1 MEIAKKG
8 PQEIKCDRLILAS
21 SMVPIVNGYGLED
34 TDIKYDEKGIKVD
47 KFMKTNKD
55 GVYAIGDVTG
65 GMMLAHVAEYEA
77 MAAVDNIIGRD
88 YTVDYKSVPACILQI
103 LK

>member
-34 TDIKYDEKGIKVD
+34 TDIKYDEKG
-47 KFMKTNKD
+47 
-55 GVYAIGDVTG
+55 
-65 GMMLAHVAEYEA
+65 
-77 MAAVDNIIGRD
+77 
-88 YTVDYKSVPACILQI
+88 
-103 LK
+103 